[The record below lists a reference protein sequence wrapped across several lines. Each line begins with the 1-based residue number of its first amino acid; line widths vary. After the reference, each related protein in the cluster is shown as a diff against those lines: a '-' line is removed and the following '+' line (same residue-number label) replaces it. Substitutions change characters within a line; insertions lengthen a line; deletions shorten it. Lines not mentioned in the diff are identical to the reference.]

1 MRNLIFSFGFISG
14 SFVVAL
20 LATAFGYSFIGWWFF
35 LVSLG
40 LAGCSGWWLVHHFK
54 DENGFSFWDHL

>member
-14 SFVVAL
+14 SFLAAL

-35 LVSLG
+35 LVSLE
-40 LAGCSGWWLVHHFK
+40 LAGCSGWWLAHHFK
-54 DENGFSFWDHL
+54 GENGFSLWDHL